1 VAGALEENAMK
12 DLSRIYRWLLLVAS
26 VVTVAYLV
34 GAAVRE
40 NYLAQWKVVQR
51 GYREILRE
59 KATDDRGRELLAK
72 FRLEMKQ
79 VSVPALGAV
88 DRCVTCHNGIDDPR
102 MSDVE
107 QPHRVHPGH
116 ILDKHPVDRFGCT
129 VCHHGQG
136 AAMTFREAKAD
147 DVYWDY
153 PLLPPEMTEATCV
166 TCHDAEKL
174 PADQIPLL
182 TVGMKLYQQKSC
194 GSCHKLGGR
203 GGTLGPAL
211 DNEGAKT
218 RHQLIMTNL
227 KPPHTTWN
235 WQLVHFRDPGG
246 VVADS
251 QMRNPTVTRQEAQAL
266 TVYMLAQWKRDVPE
280 SYLAPD
286 KIEQKYRALHPA
298 SLTGEQVYLQYCG
311 ACHGN
316 GTYGGWDKKF
326 KRFIPAIR
334 GASLI
339 STATHEYLQAQI
351 EQGRPGTQMPAW
363 SAHAGG
369 LLPEEIAA
377 VIEYLRSGA
386 PAAPALTKLALRGDA
401 TNGLSVFLRNC
412 AGCHGMDGR
421 GGMAPEIGNPV
432 FQQAATDEFIL
443 HTIRSGRT
451 GTAMPAFQRSDA
463 PVFSD
468 QDLEDV
474 LAYLRTLG
482 QRRTQ
487 KAMAQNIA
495 AAGGRP

>member
-1 VAGALEENAMK
+1 MK
-12 DLSRIYRWLLLVAS
+12 DPSRIYRWLLLVAS
-26 VVTVAYLV
+26 LVTIVYLV
-34 GAAVRE
+34 GAAVQE
-40 NYLAQWKVVQR
+40 NYLAQWKGVQR
-51 GYREILRE
+51 RYQTLLQD

-72 FRLEMKQ
+72 FRIEMKQ
-79 VSVPALGAV
+79 ASIPALGTV

-102 MSDVE
+102 MTDVS

-166 TCHDAEKL
+166 TCHDPEKL
-174 PADQIPLL
+174 PPDQAPLL
-182 TVGMKLYQQKSC
+182 LAGMELYREKSC

-218 RHQLIMTNL
+218 RHQLIMTDL
-227 KPPHTTWN
+227 RPPHTTWN
-235 WQLVHFRDPGG
+235 WELAHFRDPGG
-246 VVADS
+246 VVS
-251 QMRNPTVTRQEAQAL
+251 GSLMRNPTVTQRGALVL
-266 TVYMLAQWKRDVPE
+266 TVYMLSQWNRDIPE

-286 KIEQKYRALHPA
+286 KIEQKYRALHPIP
-298 SLTGEQVYLQYCG
+298 LTGEQVYRQYCT

-316 GTYGGWDKKF
+316 GTYSRWDKKF
-326 KRFIPAIR
+326 NRFVPAIR
-334 GASLI
+334 GVSLVTTASPK
-339 STATHEYLQAQI
+339 YLQANI

-363 SAHAGG
+363 GPHAGG
-369 LLPEEIAA
+369 LLPQEIAA

-386 PAAPALTKLALRGDA
+386 TEAPITPMAMPTGDA
-401 TNGLSVFLRNC
+401 ARGLSLFLRNC
-412 AGCHGMDGR
+412 YGCHGMNGR

-432 FQQAATDEFIL
+432 FQQAATDAFIAR
-443 HTIRSGRT
+443 TIQNGRV
-451 GTAMPAFQRSDA
+451 GTAMPAFQRKAA

-468 QDLEDV
+468 QDIADV
-474 LAYLRTLG
+474 LAYLRTLAG
-482 QRRTQ
+482 PKGQ
-487 KAMAQNIA
+487 KAMAQNMTSSA
-495 AAGGRP
+495 PSGGRP